1 MGRSDYSQFRRR
13 CQHIA
18 LAIEPENVV
27 KIKEIVFLQT
37 NRVRLVVEIPET
49 EALTTA
55 EAPRIPRI
63 LFRLFPHMAAQR
75 CHNDGGYSFRREAQA
90 TEIPHLFEHLILE
103 IQNQVR
109 RGVGLPFAG
118 ETSWNWTVD
127 PRGRF
132 YVTVDYD
139 NEIVALGAVRLA
151 ERVINALDSKQIAQV
166 DMGRE
171 IGRLRELA
179 RVSRRF
185 SAPAARVPWDTEDEE
200 AASEPPPGE
209 TDAAIS

>member
-1 MGRSDYSQFRRR
+1 M
-13 CQHIA
+13 
-18 LAIEPENVV
+18 
-27 KIKEIVFLQT
+27 KIKEIVFLPT

-49 EALTTA
+49 EWLNTA
-55 EAPRIPRI
+55 EAPHIPRI
-63 LFRLFPHMAAQR
+63 VFRLFPHMAAQR

-90 TEIPHLFEHLILE
+90 TEIPHLFEHVILE

-139 NEIVALGAVRLA
+139 NEIVCLGAIRLA
-151 ERVINALDSKQIAQV
+151 ERVINALDSKEIGQL
-166 DMGRE
+166 DMNRE
-171 IGRLRELA
+171 ITRLREIA
-179 RVSRRF
+179 KISRRL
-185 SAPAARVPWDTEDEE
+185 SPPVRLEEAAVVSDEE
-200 AASEPPPGE
+200 TAASEPAML
-209 TDAAIS
+209 D